1 MSMPPLSP
9 LRSPTIILV
18 EDDGEMRKL
27 LRAFLERDGFRAVEY
42 ESATLARADI
52 ERQTFDAVILDKE
65 MPGLDGLDFL
75 AFVHGRFPAVPVIL
89 VTAFGGCTVEAA
101 AFARGASR
109 YIEKPFRIGDVV
121 SALRSVIGDAARA

>member
-1 MSMPPLSP
+1 MSVQPPFP
-9 LRSPTIILV
+9 FRPPTIILV

-27 LRAFLERDGFRAVEY
+27 LRAFLERDGFLAVEY
-42 ESATLARADI
+42 ESATRARTDI

-65 MPGLDGLDFL
+65 MPGIDGLDFL

-89 VTAFGGCTVEAA
+89 VTAFGGRSVEEAA
-101 AFARGASR
+101 VARGASR

-121 SALRSVIGDAARA
+121 SALRSVIKPGRA

>member
-1 MSMPPLSP
+1 MSAPPLSP
-9 LRSPTIILV
+9 LRPPTIMLV

-27 LRAFLERDGFRAVEY
+27 LRAFLERDGFRAMEY

-89 VTAFGGCTVEAA
+89 VTAFGGRTVEEAA
-101 AFARGASR
+101 LARGASR

-121 SALRSVIGDAARA
+121 SALRSVIKDAATV